1 MLAERCG
8 RVLAIDLSPRMIE
21 VAKSRPGGHPN
32 VEYAVADVNSWEFP
46 EERFGCVVSIATLH
60 HLPLAPT
67 LRRMGNA
74 LRPGGTLLALDLY
87 DAGSVADLL
96 VGAAGFPASK
106 AIRLAK
112 TGALSGPRQSPEVLR
127 AWEEH
132 YATDRFPTIA
142 QVRGACAEAGL
153 RGAKVRRHIL
163 WRYSLV
169 WRKPVG

>member
-1 MLAERCG
+1 M
-8 RVLAIDLSPRMIE
+8 VE
-21 VAKSRPGGHPN
+21 VAKSRSGEHPN
-32 VEYAVADVNSWEFP
+32 VDYTVADANSWEFP
-46 EERFGCVVSIATLH
+46 EERFGCVASITTLH

-87 DAGSVADLL
+87 EVGGVADLL

-106 AIRLAK
+106 AFRLAK
-112 TGALSGPRQSPEVLR
+112 TGALSGPPQPPELGR
-127 AWEEH
+127 AREKH
-132 YATDRFPTIA
+132 YATDHFPTLA
-142 QVRGACAEAGL
+142 EVRGACSEAGL

-163 WRYSLV
+163 WSYSVV